1 MIEHRDFRSSY
12 LAGIALVISLAISP
26 SLASAQCTILYSAD
40 TSAAPNTAQI
50 VRILQGSTAAVP
62 CSTTAMTNVNACV
75 VAGVGSG
82 SYGCTNSM
90 GCRALVAI
98 ASGVTTNPTPRS
110 CQFNCAPACGTQL
123 IDNSN
128 GLPVELM
135 EFSVEDDDSTGDEQ
149 VEDPDEDPSD

>member
-1 MIEHRDFRSSY
+1 MIERSSRVPVA
-12 LAGIALVISLAISP
+12 LAATLLISLTFSP
-26 SLASAQCTILYSAD
+26 ATASAQCTVVYSAD
-40 TSAAPNTAQI
+40 TSPAANTAQI
-50 VRILQGSTAAVP
+50 VRILAGSTPAVP

-82 SYGCTNSM
+82 SYGCVNTM

-98 ASGVTTNPTPRS
+98 ASGVTTNPTMRS
-110 CQFNCAPACGTQL
+110 CQFNCGVCGTQL

-135 EFSVEDDDSTGDEQ
+135 GFAIEDGGDDEETD
-149 VEDPDEDPSD
+149 DPDEDGSD

>member
-1 MIEHRDFRSSY
+1 MIKRRCFRHSLALTLALLSY
-12 LAGIALVISLAISP
+12 LAIFPTV
-26 SLASAQCTILYSAD
+26 ASAQCTILYSAD
-40 TSAAPNTAQI
+40 TSPAPNTAQI

-82 SYGCTNSM
+82 SYGCTNTM

-110 CQFNCAPACGTQL
+110 CQWNCAPACGTQL

-135 EFSVEDDDSTGDEQ
+135 EFSIDEEDAQDETDDDR
-149 VEDPDEDPSD
+149 DEDGSG